1 MMEDMT
7 RQKPD
12 APDTRRGFTLLELLI
27 VVAVIA
33 LLVGTIFP
41 AMRMVRASGGLA
53 RELSM
58 ARQLMVGYQSYAY
71 DNRSMLL
78 PGYYNPADC
87 SCPGGP
93 LPAYDEAGTRLDGG
107 AAYRYPW
114 RIAPYLDYNLDG
126 LFLDPILKTRLSSD
140 HNVDSTYL
148 LSVYPSLGIN
158 GVFVGGDSQFRGFQ
172 ADNPNLP
179 PGTIPDKLLNFYA
192 RRLSDVKLP
201 PQLIVF
207 ASARINTENLTVDDA
222 AVTEGFH
229 KLTAPN
235 TPTLEPW
242 SKHYIEDC
250 TQDCDSEAFG
260 NVSLRHPGLSAA
272 AAFFDGHTGTLTYGG
287 SEGIENNIRDM
298 RHWAAQ
304 ADSFDWRLDLP

>member
-7 RQKPD
+7 RRTPD
-12 APDTRRGFTLLELLI
+12 TPMTRRGFTLLELLI

-53 RELSM
+53 RELSI

-78 PGYYNPADC
+78 PGYYNPNNFSFQVD
-87 SCPGGP
+87 GP
-93 LPAYDEAGTRLDGG
+93 LPAYNEAGTRLDGG

-114 RIAPYLDYNLDG
+114 RIAPYLDYNLDA
-126 LFLDPILKTRLSSD
+126 LYLDPVLKTRLSSD
-140 HNVDSTYL
+140 QDIDSTYL
-148 LSVYPSLGIN
+148 LSVYPALGIN
-158 GVFVGGDSQFRGFQ
+158 GVFVGGDSERGGFL
-172 ADNPNLP
+172 ADDPNLP
-179 PGTIPDKLLNFYA
+179 AGVPDAFLNFYA

-207 ASARINTENLTVDDA
+207 ASARINTENLAVDGA

-235 TPTLEPW
+235 TPTLDPW

-250 TQDCDSEAFG
+250 TQDCASETFG

-272 AAFFDGHTGTLTYGG
+272 AGFFDGHTGTLTYGG

-298 RHWAAQ
+298 RHWAPQ
-304 ADSFDWRLDLP
+304 ADSFDWKLDLP

>member
-1 MMEDMT
+1 MEDMRPT
-7 RQKPD
+7 PD
-12 APDTRRGFTLLELLI
+12 TPKTRRGFTLLELLI

-53 RELSM
+53 RELST

-93 LPAYDEAGTRLDGG
+93 LPAYDEAGTKLDGG

-126 LFLDPILKTRLSSD
+126 LYLDPVLKTRLSSD
-140 HNVDSTYL
+140 QNVDSTYL

-158 GVFVGGDSQFRGFQ
+158 GVFVGGDSQFAGFL

-179 PGTIPDKLLNFYA
+179 PGAIPAELQNFYA

-207 ASARINTENLTVDDA
+207 ASARVDTENLTVDNA

-229 KLTAPN
+229 KLTPPH
-235 TPTLEPW
+235 TPLNLHDPW
-242 SKHYIEDC
+242 PQHYLEDC
-250 TQDCDSEAFG
+250 TAGCESEAFG

-272 AAFFDGHTGTLTYGG
+272 VGFFDGHTGALTYGG

-298 RHWAAQ
+298 RHWAPR
-304 ADSFDWRLDLP
+304 ADSFD

>member
-1 MMEDMT
+1 MIRSPEPHPPN
-7 RQKPD
+7 RSPEG
-12 APDTRRGFTLLELLI
+12 GFTLLELLI

-33 LLVGTIFP
+33 LLVGVVLP
-41 AMRMVRASGGLA
+41 AFRMVRKSSGLA
-53 RELSM
+53 RELST
-58 ARQLMVGYQSYAY
+58 ARQLMIAYQSYAY

-87 SCPGGP
+87 NCPGGP
-93 LPAYDEAGTRLDGG
+93 LPAYDEAGARLDGG

-126 LFLDPILKTRLSSD
+126 LFLDPVLKTRLSSD
-140 HNVDSTYL
+140 QNVDSTYL

-250 TQDCDSEAFG
+250 TQDCESETFG